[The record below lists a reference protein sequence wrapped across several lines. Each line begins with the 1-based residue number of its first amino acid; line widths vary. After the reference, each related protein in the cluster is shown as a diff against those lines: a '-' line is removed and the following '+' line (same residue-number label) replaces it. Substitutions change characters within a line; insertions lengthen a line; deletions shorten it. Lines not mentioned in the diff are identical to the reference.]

1 MSAFMLWP
9 SADWTATRKCNRV
22 KGCAQMRRPICSSTF
37 YAALLSSRLGQN
49 QGRNSCPS
57 RFSSVHW
64 GAGGPQFLWFTL
76 RKVGFYNSLQ
86 KRTRERNKRTK
97 IRRFQ
102 CWGLPASLT
111 SKSHN
116 SVYVFWAPTLSSKV
130 QSGIFLQHVIFLH
143 NSPWAGEV
151 AQSLRAPTA
160 LNQLAPTNSGW
171 SQSMKL
177 ACTHQQVFC
186 HCALHP

>member
-1 MSAFMLWP
+1 MSTFMLWP

-49 QGRNSCPS
+49 QGRKEKGKSCPS

-97 IRRFQ
+97 GQKI
-102 CWGLPASLT
+102 PM
-111 SKSHN
+111 
-116 SVYVFWAPTLSSKV
+116 
-130 QSGIFLQHVIFLH
+130 
-143 NSPWAGEV
+143 
-151 AQSLRAPTA
+151 LRASSFLDFKEPQFSVCLLGPNTFF
-160 LNQLAPTNSGW
+160 
-171 SQSMKL
+171 QS
-177 ACTHQQVFC
+177 AEWHFPATCDIFT
-186 HCALHP
+186 